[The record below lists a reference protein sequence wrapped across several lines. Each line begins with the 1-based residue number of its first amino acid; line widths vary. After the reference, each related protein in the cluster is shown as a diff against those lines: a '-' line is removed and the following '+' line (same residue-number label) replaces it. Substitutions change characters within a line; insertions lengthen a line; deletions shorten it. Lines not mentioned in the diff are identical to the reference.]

1 MKRLKHIYFALFLF
15 LAINLSV
22 EAQKVS
28 PLNGFDNLV
37 GGIWLTESE
46 WANGQKFKQEI
57 EFSWGLN
64 QKIVKVKTYG
74 TIDQK
79 SKEYG
84 LRNEGIRA
92 YSTQDSVIQFWEFDI
107 FGGIT
112 QGICY
117 FNNKDFHYEYDYKG
131 EVLIESWLFV
141 DVDNYK
147 YQIGNLKDGEIDK
160 VYMEST
166 YRRIKK

>member
-1 MKRLKHIYFALFLF
+1 MKKLKHIFFALFLF

-37 GGIWLTESE
+37 GGIWLTEGE
-46 WANGQKFKQEI
+46 WSNGQKFKQEVD
-57 EFSWGLN
+57 FSWGLN

-74 TIDQK
+74 TIDPK
-79 SKEYG
+79 GKEYG
-84 LRNEGIRA
+84 LRNEGIRSYNA
-92 YSTQDSVIQFWEFDI
+92 QDSVIQFWEFDI

-112 QGICY
+112 TGICY
-117 FNNKDFHYEYDYKG
+117 FNNKDLYYEYDYNG
-131 EVLIESWLFV
+131 ETLLESWMYV
-141 DVDNYK
+141 DEDNYK
-147 YQIGNLKDGEIDK
+147 YQIGNMKDGEMDK
-160 VYMEST
+160 VYMKSS